1 MKIMGGV
8 LFFDLKEGGLR
19 AKLLFKGFKFL
30 ILLEMGS
37 QAKEINC
44 WRKILVLL
52 ESGIGLKLGR
62 NHYSLSRRCLVY
74 DRLCFNT
81 FAQLKSDGC
90 WLVVDHDRGL
100 IKYLAWA
107 AMVETTRGREVPRD
121 LVPVH
126 LRNPDGTT
134 GNQ

>member
-44 WRKILVLL
+44 WGEILVLL
-52 ESGIGLKLGR
+52 ESSLSLKLGR
-62 NHYSLSRRCLVY
+62 IHYRRRCFVY
-74 DRLCFNT
+74 DGLCFNT
-81 FAQLKSDGC
+81 
-90 WLVVDHDRGL
+90 
-100 IKYLAWA
+100 LA
-107 AMVETTRGREVPRD
+107 
-121 LVPVH
+121 
-126 LRNPDGTT
+126 
-134 GNQ
+134 

>member
-44 WRKILVLL
+44 WREILVLL
-52 ESGIGLKLGR
+52 EISLGLKVGR
-62 NHYSLSRRCLVY
+62 IHYSRRCLAN
-74 DRLCFNT
+74 DWLCLNT
-81 FAQLKSDGC
+81 
-90 WLVVDHDRGL
+90 
-100 IKYLAWA
+100 
-107 AMVETTRGREVPRD
+107 
-121 LVPVH
+121 
-126 LRNPDGTT
+126 
-134 GNQ
+134 